1 MKKYRNLFLLTLVF
15 VLVVLVGG
23 IATSL
28 VNGML
33 ESDNLTIAAQTSG
46 ISLKIMGVEGGC
58 FRLNMVNSSEY
69 EVDCLDGAFVLQRR
83 EGKKWTEVAA
93 EVLPEQEGVDW
104 KIPSGENRAFLF
116 MPVPESMN
124 PAESIQLED
133 GEYRICKQIYRD
145 MEQENNYQYL
155 MITADFQYPDVLSEM
170 PSFEKPVTGA
180 AIAAKLARTLVVW
193 EEGME
198 DYWNPDVQECG
209 GEEVLPEA
217 IPAEAAEGQQWWR
230 VSFAMKDGAEA
241 AVAYVSKEDGAVY
254 VDQP

>member
-1 MKKYRNLFLLTLVF
+1 MKKYRNLFLLSLAFIV
-15 VLVVLVGG
+15 VVLVGG

-46 ISLKIMGVEGGC
+46 ISLKIMGVEDGC

-116 MPVPESMN
+116 MPAPES
-124 PAESIQLED
+124 IKLED

-155 MITADFQYPDVLSEM
+155 MITAGFQYPEVLSEM
-170 PSFEKPVTGA
+170 PAFEKPVTGA

-209 GEEVLPEA
+209 GEGLLEA

-230 VSFAMKDGAEA
+230 VSFAMKNGVEA